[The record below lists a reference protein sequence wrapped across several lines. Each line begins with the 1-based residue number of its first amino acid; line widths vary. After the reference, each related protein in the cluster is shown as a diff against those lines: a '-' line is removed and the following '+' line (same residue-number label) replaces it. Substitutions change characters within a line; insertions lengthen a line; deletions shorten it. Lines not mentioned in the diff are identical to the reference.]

1 MKADAQVA
9 IRGAS
14 EVLADTQPGGRLSDL
29 AYTRLLESLFDR
41 RLPAGAFVSQ
51 NDLVKLLGIPVAPL
65 RDALRTL
72 EVEGILTIHPRS
84 GIQFVKPGLE
94 LTKSTYQFRTIIER
108 AAVRTFAE
116 LGDEDLIR
124 EIGDRHRALATQIEA
139 TGLIPEAMEEI
150 EVLESLLH
158 NSIIDILRNPLIDT
172 SYRRMHTYLR
182 LVRLDRKMTVPLA
195 QRSIKEHLD
204 IIDACAARDPD
215 RAEAALVAH
224 FHAALQRHMGMF
236 I

>member
-1 MKADAQVA
+1 MKANAQVA
-9 IRGAS
+9 RDGS

-29 AYTRLLESLFDR
+29 AYARILENLFDR

-94 LTKSTYQFRTIIER
+94 LTKSTYQFRTIVER

-116 LGDEDLIR
+116 FGDEELIG
-124 EIGDRHRALATQIEA
+124 ELGIRHRAVAAEIEA
-139 TGLIPEAMEEI
+139 NGLASEAMEEI
-150 EVLESLLH
+150 EALESLLH
-158 NSIIDILRNPLIDT
+158 NSVIDILRNPLIDV
-172 SYRRMHTYLR
+172 SYKRMHTYLR

-195 QRSIKEHLD
+195 QRSIKEHLE
-204 IIDACAARDPD
+204 IINACEARDSD

-224 FHAALQRHMGMF
+224 FNAALQRHLGMF
-236 I
+236 V